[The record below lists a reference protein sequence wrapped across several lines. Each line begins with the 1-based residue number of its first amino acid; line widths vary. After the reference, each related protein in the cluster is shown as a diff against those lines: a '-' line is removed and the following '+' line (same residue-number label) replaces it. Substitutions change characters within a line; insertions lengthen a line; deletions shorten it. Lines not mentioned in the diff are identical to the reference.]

1 MTDGGMTMPQYVK
14 YEVPKDTTAKIVDL
28 LGKIAK
34 TGKVKAGVN
43 EVTKMVERAN
53 AKLVIMAEDVTPEE
67 LLYHMPVLCTEKKI
81 PFTYVSDRKELGKIS
96 GLSVSASCI
105 AVVNEGVAKKELED
119 LVKNIKE
126 LIK

>member
-1 MTDGGMTMPQYVK
+1 MPQYVK
-14 YEVPKDTTAKIVDL
+14 YTVTEDTTKRLVDL
-28 LGKIAK
+28 LGKVAK

-43 EVTKMVERAN
+43 EVTKMIERGQ
-53 AKLVIMAEDVTPEE
+53 AKLVILAEDVTPEE
-67 LLYHMPVLCTEKKI
+67 LLYHMPVLCNEKKI
-81 PFTYVSDRKELGKIS
+81 PFTYFSQRKELGKVS

-105 AVVNEGVAKKELED
+105 AVINEGVAKKELDD

>member
-1 MTDGGMTMPQYVK
+1 MPQYVK

-28 LGKIAK
+28 LGKVAK

-43 EVTKMVERAN
+43 EVTKMIERAN
-53 AKLVIMAEDVTPEE
+53 AKLIIMAEDVSPEE

-81 PFTYVSDRKELGKIS
+81 PFTYFSDRKELGKVS

-105 AVVNEGVAKKELED
+105 AIVNEGVAKKELED

>member
-1 MTDGGMTMPQYVK
+1 MIMPQYVK
-14 YEVPKDTTAKIVDL
+14 YEVPKETTTKIVDF
-28 LGKIAK
+28 LGKVAK

-43 EVTKMVERAN
+43 EVTKMIERAN
-53 AKLVIMAEDVTPEE
+53 AKLVIMAQDVTPEE

-81 PFTYVSDRKELGKIS
+81 PFTYFSDRKELGKVS
-96 GLSVSASCI
+96 GLNVSASCI
-105 AVVNEGVAKKELED
+105 AIVNEGVAKKELDD